1 MPPRRA
7 YHGTGYKVKK
17 AYKPFKRRVS
27 YLTRQEAINA
37 GLKLSQRL
45 VKLDDKF
52 KTMRYIPAKLVEAY
66 NRMHAEHIQ
75 LRDHINQIDHDANY
89 QDL

>member
-1 MPPRRA
+1 MFPS
-7 YHGTGYKVKK
+7 HD
-17 AYKPFKRRVS
+17 RVA
-27 YLTRQEAINA
+27 YLTRQEAIDA

-45 VKLDDKF
+45 VKLDNKF

-75 LRDHINQIDHDANY
+75 LRDRINQIDHD